1 MRRLRRIGRCPRRAH
16 RAKKSLDL
24 LHADLAAEGRIG
36 RERHDPANRAARR
49 RLDRVRGKGGVVV
62 SADPH
67 RRGAR
72 PLTQRRTGDHAMTS
86 VTTKPDSSQPA
97 AETAVYL
104 FDDWFDP
111 IEAGVRDRVAGTYQM
126 SVYKLV
132 VGLVGLL
139 LASAVVVSAVVGVAT
154 TAPVA
159 AQDNHS
165 DASPSSWGCA
175 PEPWPYGC
183 QWRAQPVTRI
193 MICGL
198 RPA

>member
-1 MRRLRRIGRCPRRAH
+1 VVGI
-16 RAKKSLDL
+16 
-24 LHADLAAEGRIG
+24 E
-36 RERHDPANRAARR
+36 
-49 RLDRVRGKGGVVV
+49 GGVVPGV
-62 SADPH
+62 FNLESSGVRASDW
-67 RRGAR
+67 R
-72 PLTQRRTGDHAMTS
+72 PRHD
-86 VTTKPDSSQPA
+86 TKPDSSQPA

-111 IEAGVRDRVAGTYQM
+111 IEAGVRDRVAGTRSSGEHDMASLHSRRCHDYGTYQM

-154 TAPVA
+154 IFAAPVA

-165 DASPSSWGCA
+165 GASPSSWGCA

-193 MICGL
+193 MIRGL